1 MINSPDS
8 ESAPTINPPLKVVIY
23 IGHHKVGST
32 ALQTY
37 LAQNTLRLARHRIL
51 YPCVESQGFASFMAR
66 AMQGRDMSTPE
77 PVNAREPHSALAYR
91 LISEVSKRPVP
102 RQFVTLPTSG
112 QMGLSIRRQ
121 INRLK
126 PKTVLICS
134 EALANFGEVEPKLVK
149 RLCQI
154 FPRAEFQIYCA
165 LRRPD
170 DYLTSWHGQRLK
182 AGEKLLPLSADEIS
196 KYRRTIH
203 FDYRKMLEAWFE
215 YCPQATFTIRNYAE
229 ILAAGGSCDDFVA
242 QSGVDFPKGMIPVGR
257 ANKSLPLATVE
268 IARLANL
275 TLTKPE
281 ASKLH
286 QYLIT
291 ETAGLGLLRNS
302 EIEMIGAKQRA
313 KLLRDFAP
321 VQDYLNQVTGTEAFF
336 PNLKDIART
345 RPISEAKAMR
355 HTLEK
360 LDAATP
366 PKDSNVRA
374 FLAGLRQQQ
383 HEFS

>member
-1 MINSPDS
+1 MINSPAFVSDS
-8 ESAPTINPPLKVVIY
+8 TKKPPLKVVIY

-37 LAQNTLRLARHRIL
+37 LAQNTLRLARHGIL

-66 AMQGRDMSTPE
+66 AMRGRDVSTPE

-91 LISEVSKRPVP
+91 LISDVSNRPIP
-102 RQFVTLPTSG
+102 QQFVTLPTSG

-126 PKTVLICS
+126 PNTVLICS

-154 FPRAEFQIYCA
+154 FPRAKFQIYCA

-170 DYLTSWHGQRLK
+170 EYLTSWHGQRLK
-182 AGEKLLPLSADEIS
+182 AGEKLPPLSADQVS
-196 KYRRTIH
+196 KYRKTIH
-203 FDYRKMLEAWFE
+203 FDYRKMLEAWLE
-215 YCPQATFTIRNYAE
+215 YCPKATFTIRNYAE
-229 ILAAGGSCDDFVA
+229 IRDAGGSCDDFVA
-242 QSGVDFPKGMIPVGR
+242 QSGVNFPKGMIPAGR
-257 ANKSLPLATVE
+257 VNKSLPLATVE
-268 IARLANL
+268 IARLANHA
-275 TLTKPE
+275 LTKPQ

-286 QYLIT
+286 HYLVT
-291 ETAGLGLLRNS
+291 ETAGLDLIRNS

-313 KLLRDFAP
+313 ELLRDFAP
-321 VQDYLNQVTGTEAFF
+321 MQDYLSRITGQDAFF
-336 PNLKDIART
+336 PDLNDIART

-355 HTLEK
+355 HTLER
-360 LDAATP
+360 LAATAP
-366 PKDSNVRA
+366 PQDRNARA
-374 FLAGLRQQQ
+374 FLAGLRQQ